1 MENIY
6 VHDHTIT
13 TEQRNKTYG
22 HKSPVLWFTGLS
34 GSGKST
40 VGNALEAILFER
52 GIKTYILDGDNVRS
66 GLNSDLGFTDED
78 RIENIRRISHLAQ
91 LFSDSGTVSIASFIS
106 PFIAERESAK
116 EIIGQ
121 ENFIEVHFSTPLD
134 VCESRDP
141 KKLYERARQGIIKN
155 LTGIDSA
162 YEPPVNPEI
171 TIDTTAMDVEECAMA
186 IINYLEENN
195 VL

>member
-13 TEQRNKTYG
+13 TKQRNEVYG

-40 VGNALEAILFER
+40 VANALESILFER

-78 RIENIRRISHLAQ
+78 RIENIRRISYLAQ

-106 PFIAERESAK
+106 PFISERESAK

-134 VCESRDP
+134 VCEDRDP

-155 LTGIDSA
+155 FTGIDSA
-162 YEPPVNPEI
+162 YEAPVNPEI
-171 TIDTTAMDVEECAMA
+171 TIDTTAMSVEDCVME

>member
-13 TEQRNKTYG
+13 TSQRHERYG

-40 VGNALEAILFER
+40 VANALESILFGR

-91 LFSDSGTVSIASFIS
+91 LFSDSGTLSIASFIS
-106 PFIAERESAK
+106 PFIEERESAK
-116 EIIGQ
+116 NVIG
-121 ENFIEVHFSTPLD
+121 EDNFIEVYFSTPLE
-134 VCESRDP
+134 VCEGRDP

-155 LTGIDSA
+155 FTGIDSS
-162 YEPPVNPEI
+162 YEGPINADI
-171 TIDTTAMDVEECAMA
+171 TIDTTAMSVDDCAMK
-186 IINYLEENN
+186 IINYLEENGI
-195 VL
+195 L

>member
-13 TEQRNKTYG
+13 TKQRNEVYG

-40 VGNALEAILFER
+40 VANALESILFER

-78 RIENIRRISHLAQ
+78 RIENIRRISYLAQ

-106 PFIAERESAK
+106 PFISERESAK

-134 VCESRDP
+134 VCEDRDP
-141 KKLYERARQGIIKN
+141 KKLYERARQGIIKK
-155 LTGIDSA
+155 L
-162 YEPPVNPEI
+162 YR
-171 TIDTTAMDVEECAMA
+171 
-186 IINYLEENN
+186 Y
-195 VL
+195 

>member
-40 VGNALEAILFER
+40 VGNALESILFER

-78 RIENIRRISHLAQ
+78 RIENIRRISHLSQ

-155 LTGIDSA
+155 FTGIDSV

-171 TIDTTAMDVEECAMA
+171 TIDTTAMDVEECAMT
-186 IINYLEENN
+186 IIKYLEENN
-195 VL
+195 IL

>member
-13 TEQRNKTYG
+13 TQERNGKYG

-40 VGNALEAILFER
+40 VANALESMLFER

-106 PFIAERESAK
+106 PF
-116 EIIGQ
+116 
-121 ENFIEVHFSTPLD
+121 
-134 VCESRDP
+134 
-141 KKLYERARQGIIKN
+141 
-155 LTGIDSA
+155 
-162 YEPPVNPEI
+162 
-171 TIDTTAMDVEECAMA
+171 
-186 IINYLEENN
+186 
-195 VL
+195 

>member
-91 LFSDSGTVSIASFIS
+91 LFSDSGRVSIASFIS

-116 EIIGQ
+116 EMDNI
-121 ENFIEVHFSTPLD
+121 NFIEVHFSTPLD

-155 LTGIDSA
+155 FTGIDSA
-162 YEPPVNPEI
+162 YEAPVNPEI
-171 TIDTTAMDVEECAMA
+171 TIDTTAMDVEECAMT

>member
-1 MENIY
+1 M
-6 VHDHTIT
+6 
-13 TEQRNKTYG
+13 KT
-22 HKSPVLWFTGLS
+22 VL
-34 GSGKST
+34 K
-40 VGNALEAILFER
+40 I
-52 GIKTYILDGDNVRS
+52 
-66 GLNSDLGFTDED
+66 SDV
-78 RIENIRRISHLAQ
+78 
-91 LFSDSGTVSIASFIS
+91 VSIASFIS

-155 LTGIDSA
+155 FTGIDSV

-171 TIDTTAMDVEECAMA
+171 TIDTTAMDVEECAMT
-186 IINYLEENN
+186 IIKYLEENN
-195 VL
+195 IL